1 MRFLV
6 VILVFFGFISPASAQ
21 WLRTR
26 KDRDR
31 SRGKS
36 PTKQPRRRAERP
48 RDMPATAMV
57 RTQPVVSE
65 LSEVGVRTRSQ
76 MHRDLDRVTS
86 SIRSVFSPDKQHIA
100 QVRAHGH
107 GAAILLDGRRVYPRQ
122 GVSRLIGLPSFSPDS
137 KMMAFLE
144 RVGREQRLVIVPD
157 ITDPDEVMTW
167 RIPCEGESLSA
178 ELPGRAQPTVAPSR
192 DRVFWA
198 DNRRVTVGEE
208 ILKPRAQV
216 RLSFVTAG
224 AE

>member
-1 MRFLV
+1 MRFLIV
-6 VILVFFGFISPASAQ
+6 VLVFFGFISPASAE
-21 WLRTR
+21 WLRSR

-36 PTKQPRRRAERP
+36 PSKQPRRRADRP
-48 RDMPATAMV
+48 RDDSVPAAAMV

-65 LSEVGVRTRSQ
+65 LGVRTRSQ
-76 MHRDLDRVTS
+76 LHRDLDRVTS
-86 SIRSVFSPDKQHIA
+86 SMRSVFSPDRQHIA
-100 QVRAHGH
+100 QVRTYGH

-122 GVSRLIGLPSFSPDS
+122 GLSRLIGLPSFSPDS
-137 KMMAFLE
+137 KSLAFLE
-144 RVGREQRLVIVPD
+144 RVGREQRLVIVAD
-157 ITDPDEVMTW
+157 LSDPDEVMSW
-167 RIPCEGESLSA
+167 RIPCEGAAAGA
-178 ELPGRAQPTVAPSR
+178 EVPGRAQPTVAPSR

-216 RLSFVTAG
+216 RLSFAELG